1 MQPHSQADATQ
12 AIANYELLSVLTGQ
26 MREAAAQG
34 QWDQLISI
42 EHQCSELV
50 AAMKPIDAEVTL
62 DGAAGQRK
70 IELIAKILAD
80 DAEIR
85 NHTHVWM
92 GQLQL
97 NMQSNRQ
104 EQLLLHAYGV

>member
-1 MQPHSQADATQ
+1 
-12 AIANYELLSVLTGQ
+12 
-26 MREAAAQG
+26 MREAAEQG
-34 QWDQLISI
+34 EWDRLVSI

-50 AAMKPIDAEVTL
+50 ATMKPVDAEVTL
-62 DGAAGQRK
+62 DEAAHQRK
-70 IELIAKILAD
+70 RHLIAKIMAD

-85 NHTHVWM
+85 NRTKIWM

>member
-1 MQPHSQADATQ
+1 MDSAQV
-12 AIANYELLSVLTGQ
+12 IANYEFLSALTAQ
-26 MREAAAQG
+26 MREAAEQG
-34 QWDQLISI
+34 EWDRLVSI

-50 AAMKPIDAEVTL
+50 AAMKPVDAEVEL
-62 DGAAGQRK
+62 DKAAHQRK
-70 IELIAKILAD
+70 SQLIAKILAD
-80 DAEIR
+80 DTEIR
-85 NHTHVWM
+85 NRTQIWM